1 MAAQQQPGHTPVA
14 PAPEE
19 ESVAATGEQTQ
30 ERDQR
35 DQQHIDLQEE
45 IVVVETPE
53 PTRERQQVFSRFAL
67 ELLMQMQ
74 DQQGGQQHID
84 QHHGHGHGDEHHVPE
99 EFQFVTAGTANPVA
113 RSSQEF
119 QFVTVGTA
127 SPVAM
132 LPTVGKT
139 K

>member
-19 ESVAATGEQTQ
+19 EPVAATGE
-30 ERDQR
+30 R

-45 IVVVETPE
+45 IIVVETPE
-53 PTRERQQVFSRFAL
+53 QTRERQQVFSRFAL

-99 EFQFVTAGTANPVA
+99 EFQFVTAGTA
-113 RSSQEF
+113 
-119 QFVTVGTA
+119 

>member
-1 MAAQQQPGHTPVA
+1 M
-14 PAPEE
+14 
-19 ESVAATGEQTQ
+19 AATGE
-30 ERDQR
+30 R

-45 IVVVETPE
+45 IIVVETPE
-53 PTRERQQVFSRFAL
+53 QTRERQQVFSRFAL

-74 DQQGGQQHID
+74 DQQGGQQHIDLQHRNGRQQHGVQQYGD

-119 QFVTVGTA
+119 QFVTAGTA